1 MVYDWSSWSC
11 FYLQSWDLQ
20 HMRLWDSATVQW
32 HLMYFDVISRPWTD
46 SSNGWSVPS
55 RAQIFPK
62 SVVQSPVH
70 FCMAC
75 ISQVAPNSLAEDWNR
90 RFPGR
95 AVRKGYRLVKVPR
108 PRFEHG
114 YNSYTRCYKMLQDA
128 TRCYTKSKAKPKMCI
143 QTAMRI
149 REDPCWMLSRVGRD
163 REMLGKMLLVG
174 GNTPWRLS
182 LYVESQVNGVEDY
195 GGIAAELKLS
205 PELVWLCAH

>member
-1 MVYDWSSWSC
+1 
-11 FYLQSWDLQ
+11 
-20 HMRLWDSATVQW
+20 MRLWDSSATVQW

-62 SVVQSPVH
+62 SVVVH
-70 FCMAC
+70 FCMAGMAC
-75 ISQVAPNSLAEDWNR
+75 IVSKVAPNSLAEDWNR

-128 TRCYTKSKAKPKMCI
+128 TSPN
-143 QTAMRI
+143 
-149 REDPCWMLSRVGRD
+149 P
-163 REMLGKMLLVG
+163 
-174 GNTPWRLS
+174 
-182 LYVESQVNGVEDY
+182 
-195 GGIAAELKLS
+195 KLS
-205 PELVWLCAH
+205 PKCAFKQPCESGIHVECWVVGERDVGKNASCRWEYAMEIVTVCRIPGERRGRLRRNRCRAQVEPWVGLIVCALARKYIQICPT